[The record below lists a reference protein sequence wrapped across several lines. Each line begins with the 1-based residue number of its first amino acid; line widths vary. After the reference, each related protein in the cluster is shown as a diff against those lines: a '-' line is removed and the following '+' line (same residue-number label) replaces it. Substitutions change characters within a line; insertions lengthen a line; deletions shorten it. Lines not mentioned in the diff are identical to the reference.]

1 MFPAAQVDIT
11 LWFDAISRN
20 NNIQI
25 NMSVLEKIQNR
36 AIQCSM
42 TVIQSLKK
50 MDEIKVKMLFVFK
63 DEKFL
68 SILTIG
74 DIQRAIIKGVELN
87 SPVTSILD
95 LDKKFVLPSEPIE
108 VVREKMLRLRAECMP
123 VVDADGNL
131 VEVYFWN
138 ELFKYPETQ
147 EREKIDLPVVIMAGG
162 KGTRL
167 KPITNVIPKPL
178 VPVGDKTILEVI
190 MDQFEGIGCHK
201 FYMSVN
207 YKADMMK
214 YYLSQLDHKYDIE
227 FFMEDKPLGTIGSV
241 ALLKG
246 KITTPFIVSNCD
258 SITDQDYRDVY
269 DYHINNHNDM
279 TIVTMIK
286 NFKIPYG
293 VIETGEDGLM
303 VNLKEKP
310 EQTYQVNTGVY
321 ILNPKCIDEIPYGEF
336 FHVTHLMEKI
346 KARGGRVGC
355 FPVSENSW
363 HDMGE
368 WPEYLK
374 MIKYDVC

>member
-1 MFPAAQVDIT
+1 MIDPGI
-11 LWFDAISRN
+11 IS
-20 NNIQI
+20 IDKSI
-25 NMSVLEKIQNR
+25 SVLE
-36 AIQCSM
+36 A
-42 TVIQSLKK
+42 LKK
-50 MDEIKVKMLFVFK
+50 MDQVRHKSLLVF
-63 DEKFL
+63 DGEKFY
-68 SILTIG
+68 SIITIG
-74 DIQRAIIKGVELN
+74 EIQRAIIKNVN
-87 SPVTSILD
+87 MSSPVESVIDVKAKTYASDSDSSETIKNSIL
-95 LDKKFVLPSEPIE
+95 KIQ
-108 VVREKMLRLRAECMP
+108 AEFMP
-123 VVDADGNL
+123 VLNDNGDIVRVYSWADFFPKRGIG
-131 VEVYFWN
+131 EDR
-138 ELFKYPETQ
+138 Q
-147 EREKIDLPVVIMAGG
+147 KIDLPVVIMAGG

-246 KITTPFIVSNCD
+246 KVTTPFIVSNCD

-303 VNLKEKP
+303 VDLREKP

-321 ILNPKCIDEIPYGEF
+321 ILNPECIDEIPYGEF

-374 MIKYDVC
+374 MIKVL

>member
-1 MFPAAQVDIT
+1 MI
-11 LWFDAISRN
+11 
-20 NNIQI
+20 NIPSNI
-25 NMSVLEKIQNR
+25 FIDSSASLLSVLKQMDATRQKLLI
-36 AIQCSM
+36 
-42 TVIQSLKK
+42 VLKSGHYCGL
-50 MDEIKVKMLFVFK
+50 V
-63 DEKFL
+63 
-68 SILTIG
+68 SIG
-74 DIQRAIIKGVELN
+74 DVQRAIINGVGMS
-87 SPVTSILD
+87 SPI
-95 LDKKFVLPSEPIE
+95 EPILRKKTTIASIHDDIE
-108 VVREKMLRLRAECMP
+108 AVKSLMKEKKIEFMP
-123 VVDADGNL
+123 VVDDEGNISN
-131 VEVYFWN
+131 VIFWK
-138 ELFKYPETQ
+138 ELFDGQIEIT
-147 EREKIDLPVVIMAGG
+147 REKLELPVVIMAGG

-167 KPITNVIPKPL
+167 KPITNIIPKPL

-207 YKADMMK
+207 YKADMME

-321 ILNPKCIDEIPYGEF
+321 ILNPECIDEIPCGEF

-346 KARGGRVGC
+346 KDRGGRVGC

-374 MIKYDVC
+374 MIKVL